1 MLNVGKVRRDFPLL
15 KKGVIYFDSAASSL
29 TPKPVVDRML
39 EYYLEYRSNIERGL
53 YELSQYASEQYETAR
68 RKVASFLGAKP
79 EEIIFTKNTTEGI
92 NLVAQGL
99 KLRRGD
105 RIVTTLLEHHS
116 NFLPWLRCK
125 QKFKVEIRF
134 VKPDVRGILDPA
146 DFEKAVNNRTKI
158 VAVTHVSN
166 VLGTIS
172 PVREIVEIAKERGS
186 LVLVDGAQAAP
197 HMEVDVKKL
206 GCDFYAVSAHKMC
219 GPTGVGALYVK
230 EEHLGRLD
238 PLCLG
243 GGTVE
248 YVGRQSFRLRRG
260 PERFEA
266 GTPPIGEVIGFK
278 AAIEYLENLGM
289 GNVETHERKLS
300 KMLYEGLREIPKV
313 EVYSP
318 EPENKLGV
326 TSFNIKGLD
335 PHKVALIL
343 DSTAKIAVRSGMH
356 CAQPLVRDILKQP
369 QGTVRASPYIYNT
382 PEEVEKLLSTVETI
396 AR

>member
-53 YELSQYASEQYETAR
+53 YELSQYASEQYEAAR

-166 VLGTIS
+166 VL
-172 PVREIVEIAKERGS
+172 
-186 LVLVDGAQAAP
+186 
-197 HMEVDVKKL
+197 
-206 GCDFYAVSAHKMC
+206 
-219 GPTGVGALYVK
+219 
-230 EEHLGRLD
+230 
-238 PLCLG
+238 
-243 GGTVE
+243 
-248 YVGRQSFRLRRG
+248 
-260 PERFEA
+260 
-266 GTPPIGEVIGFK
+266 
-278 AAIEYLENLGM
+278 
-289 GNVETHERKLS
+289 
-300 KMLYEGLREIPKV
+300 
-313 EVYSP
+313 
-318 EPENKLGV
+318 
-326 TSFNIKGLD
+326 
-335 PHKVALIL
+335 
-343 DSTAKIAVRSGMH
+343 
-356 CAQPLVRDILKQP
+356 
-369 QGTVRASPYIYNT
+369 
-382 PEEVEKLLSTVETI
+382 
-396 AR
+396 